1 MSKKD
6 FKPEDF
12 AKSHPGG
19 TLGKRLLL
27 SANDVMVSGDEMP
40 IIKNDEISKDVIK
53 TISEK
58 GMGVTFVKTKTIR
71 LLV

>member
-19 TLGKRLLL
+19 TLEKRLLL
-27 SANDVMVSGDEMP
+27 SARDVMLSGDEIP
-40 IIKNDEISKDVIK
+40 IINHNEISKDVIK
-53 TISEK
+53 IISEK
-58 GMGVTFVKTKTIR
+58 A
-71 LLV
+71 LE